1 MNFRGI
7 HLIYNSKYTIN
18 VIYSKFN
25 NNHKSSDN
33 YSLSTLILTEI
44 GHLKVDVLLL
54 KKKKKKSKYF
64 CSGRND
70 HMIKTWKQMVTLK
83 QESPNQ
89 NVSIKG
95 QGT

>member
-7 HLIYNSKYTIN
+7 HLIYNSRCTIN
-18 VIYSKFN
+18 VIYSNFN
-25 NNHKSSDN
+25 NNHKSSNN
-33 YSLSTLILTEI
+33 YSLSILILTEI

-54 KKKKKKSKYF
+54 KKKSKYF

-83 QESPNQ
+83 TREP
-89 NVSIKG
+89 
-95 QGT
+95 